1 MGDPN
6 KRTPEDP
13 KIENMNESNKNNPSQ
28 SNGTPCNLPGVIY
41 HETESGML
49 VVNVTWKNK
58 TFIGTLLD
66 STKYQWAPP
75 RLTDGDSETDNRK
88 NSRRKF
94 TNTRSMI
101 PGTTQSSQKRTTRRS
116 KLARDTA
123 LELETTKNT
132 RGYKKK
138 NKTKKE
144 KEAERELKAREAEEE
159 KRRLEEEAKKSLYEE
174 MKDSSDEAEN
184 VAKKVSRNGKKVSNR
199 SNTPTKN
206 NDEDYNPKGSSKRYK
221 PKEEENLKKRK
232 GA

>member
-1 MGDPN
+1 
-6 KRTPEDP
+6 
-13 KIENMNESNKNNPSQ
+13 
-28 SNGTPCNLPGVIY
+28 
-41 HETESGML
+41 ML

-132 RGYKKK
+132 RGSKKK

-144 KEAERELKAREAEEE
+144 KEAEKRAERELKAREAEEE

-174 MKDSSDEAEN
+174 MKDSSDESEN
-184 VAKKVSRNGKKVSNR
+184 VAKKVSRNGKSFEPIKHSN
-199 SNTPTKN
+199 
-206 NDEDYNPKGSSKRYK
+206 
-221 PKEEENLKKRK
+221 KKQ
-232 GA
+232 